1 MLSGDEDQQQ
11 LLPDELSDVNAT
23 VSDNDGDGY
32 DDIAPLGRKIAFAV
46 GAFGSMSTHTAVGFF
61 LAPFLL
67 EVAGVTPYLVSICT
81 LFGRV
86 WDAVTD
92 PAVGLLVAKT
102 RTRWGCLKP
111 WIAGATIPGALSFF
125 AIFVVVD
132 APLASKGAYYI
143 FMYLIYQMVFS
154 CYQVPYTSLTMHISK
169 NPKQRDQATA
179 IRMIVET
186 IALLCGSVVISF
198 VVNAFAATEGP
209 GTCRPCD
216 TDDDDL
222 SLDVS
227 TGFTEHHYD
236 QGQANGYLV
245 GMGVV
250 AAISVICGFVV
261 SFFVPEMKNMYPP
274 IPEGTLKSLK
284 EIKNNKTYIILTTM
298 FMWAWMAN
306 NVNQANNLLW
316 LKYGFRRDQEFQ
328 YFLLT
333 FICTTTCMLPVWLK
347 LMAKYG
353 KPRCFAVGLCIQL
366 PYALVQLFLPE
377 DTPSYLLHIGVASS
391 SIGVGAVYLIPWAM
405 LPDVIDEAE
414 LLKGERKDS
423 VYYSF
428 FVFFQKFGSGIAIS
442 LSTLA
447 LQFANF
453 KSSLCCGEE
462 QPPAVRQ
469 TLMYLSTVVPICLV
483 LLSLFFTRFYTL
495 GNERVKEI
503 KHLLGIKRAKKK
515 HAAPK
520 RMGVEEQGRTLLD
533 EEENENTDEVDY
545 DSDGTEV
552 TKV

>member
-1 MLSGDEDQQQ
+1 MIEEEEKE
-11 LLPDELSDVNAT
+11 LLIDNDVNETEIDVAI
-23 VSDNDGDGY
+23 DG
-32 DDIAPLGRKIAFAV
+32 DIAPFRRKLAFAA

-67 EVAGVTPYLVSICT
+67 EVAGVTPYIVSICT
-81 LFGRV
+81 LLGRV

-111 WIAGATIPGALSFF
+111 WIAGSTIPGAISFF
-125 AIFVVVD
+125 AIFVVLE
-132 APLASKGAYYI
+132 APLATKGAYYV

-154 CYQVPYTSLTMHISK
+154 CYQVPYTSLTMHISS

-179 IRMIVET
+179 FRMIVET
-186 IALLCGSVVISF
+186 VALLCGSVVISF
-198 VVNAFAATEGP
+198 VVNAFASAEGS
-209 GTCRPCD
+209 GSCRPCE

-222 SLDVS
+222 NLDIMGV
-227 TGFTEHHYD
+227 GAVGDDHHYD
-236 QGQANGYLV
+236 HGRANGYMV

-250 AAISVICGFVV
+250 AIISILCGLVV
-261 SFFVPEMKNMYPP
+261 TLGVPERKNMHPP
-274 IPEGTLKSLK
+274 IPEGTLKSLN
-284 EIKNNKTYIILTTM
+284 EIKENKSYIILTIM

-316 LKYGFRRDQEFQ
+316 LKYGFNRDQEFQ
-328 YFLLT
+328 YFLMT
-333 FICTTTCMLPVWLK
+333 FIATTTFMLPVWLK

-353 KPRCFAVGLCIQL
+353 KAKCFALGLVIQI
-366 PYALVQLFLPE
+366 PYALVQLFLPV

-428 FVFFQKFGSGIAIS
+428 FVFFQKFGSGVAIS

-447 LQFANF
+447 LQFADY

-462 QPPAVRQ
+462 QPPSVRK
-469 TLMYLSTVVPICLV
+469 TLMYLSTVVPCCLV

-503 KHLLGIKRAKKK
+503 KYLLQIKRDKKK
-515 HAAPK
+515 REISHQ
-520 RMGVEEQGRTLLD
+520 MGLSEKGQVLLQEENK
-533 EEENENTDEVDY
+533 EEEEVNY

-552 TKV
+552 TTV